1 LSKQE
6 EKLER
11 IYTVPLTQAWITARH
26 KRTKRAVRV
35 LREFAEHHMKSSEIK
50 ITTEL
55 NERLW
60 NRGITKPPRK
70 ITVKMVKDEDGLV
83 TISLPTVE
91 KAETSIETGGG
102 QPALPKMKEEALPE
116 SKEEALPE
124 AKQEGLPPAPE
135 EKKEEPAPVPAKT
148 KAPAKKKK
156 APAKAKKPATKKKN

>member
-1 LSKQE
+1 MSKKQE

-26 KRTKRAVRV
+26 KRTKRAVKV

-70 ITVKMVKDEDGLV
+70 ITVKMVKDEDGLI
-83 TISLPTVE
+83 TISLPKVE
-91 KAETSIETGGG
+91 KTEPSDEEKGG
-102 QPALPKMKEEALPE
+102 QTALPKMKQKELAAT
-116 SKEEALPE
+116 KEESLPE
-124 AKQEGLPPAPE
+124 AKQEALPAATE
-135 EKKEEPAPVPAKT
+135 EKKEAPAPTPV
-148 KAPAKKKK
+148 KASTKK
-156 APAKAKKPATKKKN
+156 APAKAAKKPAAKKKTD

>member
-1 LSKQE
+1 MSKKQE

-26 KRTKRAVRV
+26 KRTKRAVKV

-70 ITVKMVKDEDGLV
+70 ITVKMVKDEDGLI
-83 TISLPTVE
+83 TISLPKVE
-91 KAETSIETGGG
+91 KTEPSDEEKGG
-102 QPALPKMKEEALPE
+102 QVALPKMKQKELAET
-116 SKEEALPE
+116 KEEALPE
-124 AKQEGLPPAPE
+124 AKQEALPAATE
-135 EKKEEPAPVPAKT
+135 EKKEEPAAAETKAKVPAKK
-148 KAPAKKKK
+148 KAPAKKKTDGSK
-156 APAKAKKPATKKKN
+156 